1 MINCSHITHFEHI
14 FYENDD
20 QEYIKRIGALKP
32 NGSKK
37 SQAELN
43 NSNTLDTGD
52 HEEFGQLL
60 VKVKQKAGPQLNWLS
75 GCCGTDIRHCRH
87 CLLSKMHYELAHQ
100 LAHQ

>member
-1 MINCSHITHFEHI
+1 MIHFDHI
-14 FYENDD
+14 FDD
-20 QEYIKRIGALKP
+20 VEGQSYIKRIGALKP

-60 VKVKQKAGPQLNWLS
+60 VALKKKAGPQVNYLS
-75 GCCGTDIRHCRH
+75 GCCGTDIRHFKETIKH
-87 CLLSKMHYELAHQ
+87 LKKM
-100 LAHQ
+100 

>member
-1 MINCSHITHFEHI
+1 MIHFDHI
-14 FYENDD
+14 FDD
-20 QEYIKRIGALKP
+20 VEGQSYIKRIGALKP

-60 VKVKQKAGPQLNWLS
+60 AALKKKQGRRSIIFQVAVERIFG
-75 GCCGTDIRHCRH
+75 I
-87 CLLSKMHYELAHQ
+87 SKKQ
-100 LAHQ
+100 